1 MYDVS
6 NDSSK
11 SAQPILPPVTPPKG
25 LMFFAGTWS
34 GRLIVVNTIM
44 FILVSIDSGSLMQP
58 GADTLLK
65 WGAKDNILLAQGEFW
80 RLITPI
86 FLHIGLIH
94 YLFNNWAIYVL
105 GYQIEFLLK
114 PKWFLALYIIAG
126 LFGNIAS
133 ALFSLGISAGA
144 SSSLFGLLGA
154 GFFLERKVRAIK
166 DNQETQLGPT
176 QGRSV
181 SVYTG
186 MVVANLAL
194 GLVIP
199 QIDNSA
205 HIGGLFAGILFT
217 YALLSLRPNRVMPQ
231 SVLRGSIVS
240 GLMTCLFLAGLA
252 LSCSSRYTRYRIDV
266 AISESKTE
274 PARRYYYLTQLVR
287 LDESN
292 VEARWKRLEFV
303 LLHGLFELAEDDI
316 QYLRNSQVSEQ
327 EWDKFI
333 HNLNRLGHQEA
344 ARWLELQLQ
353 NQPS

>member
-6 NDSSK
+6 KEASK
-11 SAQPILPPVTPPKG
+11 SAQPILPSVPPPKG
-25 LMFFAGTWS
+25 LDFFLGSWS

-44 FILVSIDSGSLMQP
+44 FILVSLDSGSLMQP
-58 GADTLLK
+58 SAEILLK
-65 WGAKDNILLAQGEFW
+65 WGAKDNVLLANGEFW

-94 YLFNNWAIYVL
+94 FLFNNWAIYVL

-114 PKWFLALYIIAG
+114 PKWFLLLYVVSG

-154 GFFLERKVRAIK
+154 GLFLERKIRAIK
-166 DNQETQLGPT
+166 NDQEEQLGVS
-176 QGRSV
+176 QGRTV

-194 GLVIP
+194 GFVIP

-205 HIGGLFAGILFT
+205 HIGGLLSGIGFT
-217 YALLSLRPNRVMPQ
+217 YALLSLRPNRVM
-231 SVLRGSIVS
+231 SRSTLRGSVIL
-240 GLMTCLFLAGLA
+240 GLMTCLFLVGLA

-266 AISESKTE
+266 AISESEAE
-274 PARRYYYLTQLVR
+274 PARRYYYLTQLIR
-287 LDESN
+287 LDETD
-292 VEARWKRLEFV
+292 VDARWKRLEFV
-303 LLHGLFELAEDDI
+303 LLHGLFEFAQDDI
-316 QYLRNSQVSEQ
+316 RYLRDSQVSEQ

-333 HNLNRLGHQEA
+333 YNLNRLGHQEA
-344 ARWLELQLQ
+344 ARWLQLQLQ
-353 NQPS
+353 KST

>member
-154 GFFLERKVRAIK
+154 GFFLSAKLERSRTIRK
-166 DNQETQLGPT
+166 
-176 QGRSV
+176 
-181 SVYTG
+181 
-186 MVVANLAL
+186 
-194 GLVIP
+194 
-199 QIDNSA
+199 
-205 HIGGLFAGILFT
+205 
-217 YALLSLRPNRVMPQ
+217 LS
-231 SVLRGSIVS
+231 
-240 GLMTCLFLAGLA
+240 
-252 LSCSSRYTRYRIDV
+252 
-266 AISESKTE
+266 
-274 PARRYYYLTQLVR
+274 
-287 LDESN
+287 
-292 VEARWKRLEFV
+292 
-303 LLHGLFELAEDDI
+303 
-316 QYLRNSQVSEQ
+316 
-327 EWDKFI
+327 
-333 HNLNRLGHQEA
+333 
-344 ARWLELQLQ
+344 
-353 NQPS
+353 